1 MKKQQFTFLGFI
13 PVALLLTAFV
23 PVGEKPGN
31 TVTTTTTTNLAKT
44 DLRTVK
50 NESFK
55 RGEVLNYRLH
65 YGAIDAG
72 TAEIT
77 ITDENKQLNDRN
89 TYHVVG
95 VGKTVG
101 AVEPFFKVRDRYE
114 SYIDADAMAPVVF
127 IRRVNEGG
135 YKINQDQ
142 VFDHASQK
150 VQSNGKTFSVP
161 EYTQDMISAFYYAR
175 TLDMSNAKVGDIF
188 SLKSFIDNEIW
199 ELQIK
204 FMGRETINTSLGKIR
219 CLKFRPIV
227 QKGRVFKK
235 SEDLNV
241 WISDDKNHVA
251 VRAQADVLIGSVK
264 MDLTSYSNL
273 ANPLAIEPK

>member
-1 MKKQQFTFLGFI
+1 MKNYFFSALGLL
-13 PVALLLTAFV
+13 PVTLLLTSGM
-23 PVGEKPGN
+23 PLKEKPG
-31 TVTTTTTTNLAKT
+31 VQPTTE
-44 DLRTVK
+44 LRTIK

-55 RGEVLNYRLH
+55 RGEVLKFRLH
-65 YGAIDAG
+65 YGIIDAG
-72 TAEIT
+72 TAEVS
-77 ITDENKQLNDRN
+77 ITDENKQLHDRN
-89 TYHVVG
+89 TFHVVG
-95 VGKTVG
+95 IGKSIG
-101 AVEPFFKVRDRYE
+101 AFDPFFKVRDRYE
-114 SYIDADAMAPVVF
+114 SFIDADAIAPVVF

-135 YKINQDQ
+135 FKINQDQ
-142 VFDHASQK
+142 VYDHEKKK
-150 VQSNGKTFSVP
+150 VISNGTYYDVP

-199 ELQIK
+199 ELKIK
-204 FMGRETINTSLGKIR
+204 FMGKETISTDVGKVR

-241 WISDDKNHVA
+241 WISDDKNHIP

-264 MDLTSYSNL
+264 MDLTGYSNL
-273 ANPLAIEPK
+273 ANPLNLQ